1 MCVGLSVRDFNL
13 DEKIEALPSLSLEE
27 FQLKKKARKK
37 RNPSNSS
44 SKKTIAGSVPTT
56 PAASTR
62 LRAASL
68 DTQHT
73 GESTEDGE
81 HTYLFISDSFL
92 IQLHTVPDVVC
103 GRVIN

>member
-1 MCVGLSVRDFNL
+1 VHNIDVETLHVCVDLSCRDFNL

-44 SKKTIAGSVPTT
+44 SKKTVTGSVPIT
-56 PAASTR
+56 AVASTR

-73 GESTEDGE
+73 GESAAD
-81 HTYLFISDSFL
+81 
-92 IQLHTVPDVVC
+92 
-103 GRVIN
+103 

>member
-1 MCVGLSVRDFNL
+1 MDVETLYDCLGLFARDFNL

-37 RNPSNSS
+37 RSPSISS
-44 SKKTIAGSVPTT
+44 SKKTLTGSVPFT

-62 LRAASL
+62 LRAVSL

-73 GESTEDGE
+73 GESAAD
-81 HTYLFISDSFL
+81 
-92 IQLHTVPDVVC
+92 
-103 GRVIN
+103 

>member
-1 MCVGLSVRDFNL
+1 L

-44 SKKTIAGSVPTT
+44 SKKTVTGSVPVT
-56 PAASTR
+56 AVASTR

-73 GESTEDGE
+73 GESAAD
-81 HTYLFISDSFL
+81 
-92 IQLHTVPDVVC
+92 
-103 GRVIN
+103 